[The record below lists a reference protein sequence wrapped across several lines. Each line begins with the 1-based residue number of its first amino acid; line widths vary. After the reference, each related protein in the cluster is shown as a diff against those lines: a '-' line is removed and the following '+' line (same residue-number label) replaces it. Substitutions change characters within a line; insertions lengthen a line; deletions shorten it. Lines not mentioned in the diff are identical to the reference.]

1 MRNINLEPDR
11 RKLRQFGFIALA
23 FFFLLGGLTCWRKGL
38 FGVDFGEAT
47 WPSVL
52 VFWGIGALSGVF
64 SLVAPGANRL
74 LYVGLAVITYP
85 IGYVISHV
93 VMALLFYGVITP
105 VGLIMRLAG
114 RDPLNRNFDRKTESY
129 WEPHHQREDKGSYFK
144 QF

>member
-1 MRNINLEPDR
+1 MLNINLQPDR

-23 FFFLLGGLTCWRKGL
+23 FFFLLGGLTYWRKGL
-38 FGVDFGEAT
+38 FGVDLGEAT

-64 SLVAPGANRL
+64 SVVAPGANRL
-74 LYVGLAVITYP
+74 LYVGLTVITYP

-114 RDPLNRNFDRKTESY
+114 RDPLNRNFDRKVESY
-129 WEPHHQREDKGSYFK
+129 LEPHHQRKDKGSYFK